1 MPIIDQLSKIKKI
14 LTSMD
19 KISTGN
25 FADMQLIPKYGKVD
39 DLITGN
45 SYRFLCQIRT
55 RSLILG

>member
-1 MPIIDQLSKIKKI
+1 
-14 LTSMD
+14 MD

>member
-1 MPIIDQLSKIKKI
+1 
-14 LTSMD
+14 MD

-25 FADMQLIPKYGKVD
+25 FADLQLIPIYDKVD
-39 DLITGN
+39 DLITEN